1 MSEHPDGSGD
11 TEATVLS
18 PEALA
23 DAVGLALVAPP
34 APDTDD
40 DLVLR
45 LRALLRAALHD

>member
-1 MSEHPDGSGD
+1 MSERPNGFDD
-11 TEATVLS
+11 AAATVLS

-34 APDTDD
+34 SPETDG

-45 LRALLRAALHD
+45 LRALLQAALRD